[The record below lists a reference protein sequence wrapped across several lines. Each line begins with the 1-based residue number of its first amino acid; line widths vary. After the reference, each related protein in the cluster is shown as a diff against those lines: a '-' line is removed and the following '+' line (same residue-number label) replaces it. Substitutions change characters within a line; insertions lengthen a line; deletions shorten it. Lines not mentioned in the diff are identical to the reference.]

1 MRVLGVDCGSE
12 RTGFGVVESDGRTH
26 HLLAF
31 GVIRA
36 ATKETF
42 PQRLHRI
49 HTALTALMQEHRP
62 NFVAIEDI
70 FFAENVRSALKL
82 GHVRGVVMQ
91 AAAAQSLPVAEYTPL
106 AVKSALTG
114 YGRADK
120 MQVGHMV
127 ACLLGMAT
135 APVSLDASDALAVAI
150 CHLHHAQNPSLAVA
164 LAATPRVR
172 ARRV

>member
-12 RTGFGVVESDGRTH
+12 RTGFGLVESDGRTH
-26 HLLAF
+26 RQLAF

-36 ATKETF
+36 PAKEAF
-42 PQRLHRI
+42 PQRLNRI
-49 HTALTALMQEHRP
+49 HRELTALMLEHRP
-62 NFVAIEDI
+62 ECVAIEDI

-91 AAAAQSLPVAEYTPL
+91 AAAAQALPVAEYTPL

-120 MQVGHMV
+120 SQVGHMV
-127 ACLLGMAT
+127 ACLLGLAA
-135 APVSLDASDALAVAI
+135 APTSLDASDALAVAI
-150 CHLHHAQNPSLAVA
+150 CHLHHVQNPAVA
-164 LAATPRVR
+164 AALTPPPRSR
-172 ARRV
+172 SRK